1 MKISKFEGK
10 FSGTVNIPGDKSI
23 SHRSIMFGA
32 LAQGK
37 TTVHNFLMGEDC
49 LSTIACFKELGV
61 NVKQENGLV
70 IIDGVGLDGL
80 KKPNKVLYVGNSGTT
95 IRLLSGI
102 LAGQKFETQITGDE
116 SIQKRPM
123 DRIIK
128 PLKMMDADIECS
140 NDIYPPVVIKPV
152 NHLKSI
158 YYKQKVASAQVKSC
172 ILLAGMYSYKPIK
185 IVQPGL
191 SRDHTERMMQYF
203 GIPLIVQGNE
213 ILMEQSKYITGKE
226 IYVPGDISTAAFY
239 ITAALL
245 FEGSEVLLKNVGVN
259 PTRTGILEVYKKMG
273 ANITIENHKINNNEP
288 SADIR
293 VKHSKLKGITIDGE
307 IIPKLIDEIP
317 IIAAAAAFAE
327 GKTIIKDAAELK
339 VKETNRISATV
350 KEMKKMG
357 IDIEELEDGM
367 VITGSN
373 TLNPSVLESYH
384 DHRIAMTMSILAMK
398 ADGESEVVG
407 SNCVNISNPDF
418 YNTIENLKK

>member
-1 MKISKFEGK
+1 MKINKFEGK
-10 FSGTVNIPGDKSI
+10 FDGTVNIPGDKSI

-61 NVKQENGLV
+61 NVKEENGLV
-70 IIDGVGLDGL
+70 TIDGVGLDGL
-80 KKPNKVLYVGNSGTT
+80 KKPNKVLNVGNSGTT

-123 DRIIK
+123 DRVLK
-128 PLKMMDADIECS
+128 PLKMMDADIECL
-140 NDIYPPVVIKPV
+140 NDIYPPIVIKPV
-152 NHLKSI
+152 KHLKSI

-185 IVQPGL
+185 IVQPEL

-226 IYVPGDISTAAFY
+226 IFVPGDISTAAYY

-259 PTRTGILEVYKKMG
+259 PTRTGILDVYKKMG

-367 VITGSN
+367 IINGSK
-373 TLNPSVLESYH
+373 TIIPAALESYN

-398 ADGESEVVG
+398 ADGESEVAG
-407 SNCVNISNPDF
+407 SHCVNISNPDF
-418 YNTIENLKK
+418 YSTIEKLKK